1 MDFFLKL
8 FFRIHFTPDD
18 FLSVRNTFPCE
29 VKEKTEK
36 ERKDAGSTIS
46 QMEFYEAHNRNEDG
60 YIVPIFLFAGRR
72 RNFSSHLFYLRVYSS
87 NNECIVLCF
96 PS

>member
-1 MDFFLKL
+1 
-8 FFRIHFTPDD
+8 
-18 FLSVRNTFPCE
+18 
-29 VKEKTEK
+29 
-36 ERKDAGSTIS
+36 
-46 QMEFYEAHNRNEDG
+46 MEFYEAHNRNEDG

-96 PS
+96 PSWVDLSL